1 MNAYNVDLFT
11 ISCFNW
17 IHVLIELGG
26 KLTER
31 VNQAKAGRRYSDA
44 QPIRDDLNAKIRL
57 NLNDLLKR
65 RQEEKKVDK
74 KTNLLVFSGA
84 AAVAVVVVAILSL

>member
-1 MNAYNVDLFT
+1 MDVYNVDLFT

-17 IHVLIELGG
+17 IRG
-26 KLTER
+26 KIMGR
-31 VNQAKAGRRYSDA
+31 VNQEKVGKRYSDR
-44 QPIRDDLNAKIRL
+44 QSIRDDLSANIRL

-65 RQEEKKVDK
+65 RQEEKKVDEK
-74 KTNLLVFSGA
+74 INKLIFSGV